1 MKNKLIS
8 IILLITI
15 LVTIIPHL
23 VKAEEVTNIKYEIP
37 EVGMSIELPNEFYD
51 IIQGLQNNDEKVSK
65 YQSAKQNFKQMGI
78 VIDALDNLDD
88 NATKEIVVAISK
100 NASTKRV
107 EDLKNVPEEQI
118 QQFSDS
124 FFQTMKKQ
132 NAEVEFIE
140 TKIISTSNENKYMTI
155 TTKTKTQEEVVNAIT
170 YYTIVNQQL
179 IGVTIRYLGK
189 DIDLQETKNIIESV
203 NFVPLEIIETTPIT
217 YIDVLVMAL
226 TLIIIVAIICIFKIK
241 KHEKKQKE
249 LTDKQKK
256 KFIKLNGFLMIY
268 FLTVICN
275 IIIRAVLITVATEL
289 EDLGARRILIIQ
301 GLINMAIFIGIAIY
315 ILKKQKDSP
324 KKIQR
329 MIIVTGVV
337 NVIATIIQVIYTILV
352 SNLQDIN
359 NYYIQAINMITSTII
374 YTMIW
379 YVYFKISKRV
389 NVYFNK

>member
-241 KHEKKQKE
+241 KHEKKPKE

-268 FLTVICN
+268 LLTVISN